1 MCRNSNL
8 CALGG
13 VASLWLLLGISVGHS
28 QSQGNRPAIPTPG
41 LASIQDCALKLE
53 TKPEQAG
60 GKKATHLEITEIY
73 FQAPKSTPISEFLE
87 LVYNGKNTLDVSG
100 WRLDK
105 GVRFTFPDNTILKP
119 GRPVLV
125 VRDATAFARAFKT
138 DGTVLGAFDGGLK
151 RRGERLRIVD
161 ANDKTITDVHY
172 ATAAPWP
179 AAVADGSDS
188 LQRIDL
194 HRDVDDPVNWTA
206 AEPSPGKAVDS
217 VTPET
222 FPLSLYQ
229 ISHIPEAP
237 FPGKPTVVTAWLAPG
252 ADNPILQLTLHVKAN
267 DERFEKSLMV
277 KNEKGVS
284 RQEIRGTIGAL
295 PPGTLVRY

>member
-1 MCRNSNL
+1 M
-8 CALGG
+8 
-13 VASLWLLLGISVGHS
+13 
-28 QSQGNRPAIPTPG
+28 
-41 LASIQDCALKLE
+41 
-53 TKPEQAG
+53 
-60 GKKATHLEITEIY
+60 
-73 FQAPKSTPISEFLE
+73 
-87 LVYNGKNTLDVSG
+87 
-100 WRLDK
+100 
-105 GVRFTFPDNTILKP
+105 
-119 GRPVLV
+119 
-125 VRDATAFARAFKT
+125 
-138 DGTVLGAFDGGLK
+138 LGAFDGGLK

-188 LQRIDL
+188 IQRIDL
-194 HRDVDDPVNWTA
+194 HRDVDDPVNWAA

-277 KNEKGVS
+277 ENEKGVS

-295 PPGTLVRY
+295 PPGTLVRYWFTVRSAAPGSPYHFPSPNEQATAYVVPINDRPLKGSLPIYRLWLENATWQAVQNHKRSDKKRGATFVHDSKAYPVRVRAEGPSRANGQSPREP